1 MTVSIAALI
10 TVNLIPL
17 IGVLFNDWDAGL
29 LLLLYWSEN
38 LVLGG
43 YNALKIL
50 LRPAEHPIVYAGRL
64 FPAAF
69 FCFHYGAFCGVHGLF
84 LLAFIDPSGPD
95 VMSSSDD
102 WPFVLIFMGILV
114 ETIKAVWQ
122 TRSDVLFWP
131 LLALIVS
138 HGISFIQNYLRG
150 GEFRTATTQQLMHEP
165 YSRIVLLH
173 VVIIAGGVAVLALGS
188 PVPVLVLLV
197 IGKIALD
204 ISLHIR
210 EHRPNH

>member
-29 LLLLYWSEN
+29 ILLLYWSEN

-50 LRPAEHPIVYAGRL
+50 LRPAEHPIVFAGRL
-64 FPAAF
+64 LPAAF

-84 LLAFIDPSGPD
+84 LLSFIDPSGPD
-95 VMSSSDD
+95 VMSSND
-102 WPFVLIFMGILV
+102 WPFLLVFMEILV
-114 ETIKAVWQ
+114 ETIKAVWL
-122 TRSDVLFWP
+122 TRFDVLFWP
-131 LLALIVS
+131 LLALVVS

-150 GEFRTATTQQLMHEP
+150 GEFRTATTEQLMHQP

-173 VVIIAGGVAVLALGS
+173 VVIIAGGFAVLTLGS

-197 IGKIALD
+197 IGKIGLD

-210 EHRPNH
+210 EHRPNR